1 MFCDFCN
8 MKGHSRENCY
18 KLMHCEFCKM
28 KDHLKEN
35 CYKIIGYPADFKGKK
50 KANAVI
56 RGNHVADLVLNQQQ
70 QNIAQG
76 HHVVNTEQQQ
86 GNGQVLA
93 PFFTTE
99 QYNQILTLLNK
110 SQVSEASA
118 NMAGKNL
125 SDNLNVLRWIVDTGA
140 TNHMI
145 NDESALKNGVSVG
158 NSGKVQ
164 LPNGESASITQVGDY
179 HLAGGSLHW
188 EGEGDW

>member
-118 NMAGKNL
+118 NMA
-125 SDNLNVLRWIVDTGA
+125 
-140 TNHMI
+140 
-145 NDESALKNGVSVG
+145 VG